1 MAQDRQPVA
10 DLALLFLFADGVFLS
25 RTDPAVNDLRQFW
38 TSNARGWDV
47 ATCVGRSC
55 PSELPFACADAA
67 DARDRQVDAHLAW
80 DIARAGGRVGFG
92 LLTASVSLG
101 LVLPMRLTSLTWP
114 RFVTNDL
121 HQYLAVLRTSF
132 LVIHVAGIVVDP
144 SAHISVLQSVV
155 PFTASWRPLPLSLG
169 IVGFD
174 LLMTVWASSPVR
186 ARIGCRWWGRFHAL
200 TVAIFVGALLHGV
213 YSGTDTHR
221 PWVATLSAVAAAS
234 VGGVLAW
241 RSALIRT
248 RGSSAAIAA
257 GAARVGLD
265 AEHSWSRTLNA

>member
-1 MAQDRQPVA
+1 
-10 DLALLFLFADGVFLS
+10 
-25 RTDPAVNDLRQFW
+25 
-38 TSNARGWDV
+38 V

-55 PSELPFACADAA
+55 PSELPFAWADAA
-67 DARDRQVDAHLAW
+67 DARGRQVDAHLAW

-92 LLTASVSLG
+92 LLTASVCLG

-169 IVGFD
+169 IVVVE

-186 ARIGCRWWGRFHAL
+186 ARIGCRWWRRFHAL
-200 TVAIFVGALLHGV
+200 TVAIFVGALLHRA

-265 AEHSWSRTLNA
+265 AEHSRSRTLNA